1 MHTPI
6 TLFDQGNFPLFN
18 DPRGNLHPTASN
30 DFFDSFPRD
39 NGDRFFCG
47 FALFVFAIIIGACC
61 LNCCCLCYKRRQLR
75 KHQLSGHSFC
85 NSPVVV
91 TSATHTAPGGYPVTT
106 VPARTYQTTTYAT
119 PYPAQ
124 TTGPNLTVQMPMPMP
139 TTHSP
144 MPGVQQPQGAPY
156 PPVQQYP
163 GANAANMNP
172 PSYDAA
178 MANSSPSV
186 AAPGY
191 EKQMPYNPNY

>member
-1 MHTPI
+1 MGNALEGV
-6 TLFDQGNFPLFN
+6 TL
-18 DPRGNLHPTASN
+18 
-30 DFFDSFPRD
+30 
-39 NGDRFFCG
+39 
-47 FALFVFAIIIGACC
+47 CC
-61 LNCCCLCYKRRQLR
+61 NCLECCCSIAECCGDSTPARTTTGRTIATNRERRA
-75 KHQLSGHSFC
+75 
-85 NSPVVV
+85 PVVV

>member
-1 MHTPI
+1 MAHE
-6 TLFDQGNFPLFN
+6 
-18 DPRGNLHPTASN
+18 PTDLDLEISTIVLI
-30 DFFDSFPRD
+30 
-39 NGDRFFCG
+39 C
-47 FALFVFAIIIGACC
+47 LFVVVLVGIITILIRHA
-61 LNCCCLCYKRRQLR
+61 LEKRRQRPKMYFLE
-75 KHQLSGHSFC
+75 

-124 TTGPNLTVQMPMPMP
+124 TTGNYLPLCLM
-139 TTHSP
+139 SIYS
-144 MPGVQQPQGAPY
+144 VQQPQGVPY

-163 GANAANMNP
+163 GASAANMNP

>member
-1 MHTPI
+1 M
-6 TLFDQGNFPLFN
+6 D
-18 DPRGNLHPTASN
+18 DPVDTCILCCRCLELCCIFINCLSLCETEE
-30 DFFDSFPRD
+30 
-39 NGDRFFCG
+39 DREQR
-47 FALFVFAIIIGACC
+47 A
-61 LNCCCLCYKRRQLR
+61 
-75 KHQLSGHSFC
+75 
-85 NSPVVV
+85 PVVV

>member
-1 MHTPI
+1 MQK
-6 TLFDQGNFPLFN
+6 LFDQVPVYDEGDFYKKFQHKKNS
-18 DPRGNLHPTASN
+18 DPFEG
-30 DFFDSFPRD
+30 SFS
-39 NGDRFFCG
+39 
-47 FALFVFAIIIGACC
+47 VFAVFVMVFIFCVCC
-61 LNCCCLCYKRRQLR
+61 LNICCVCFKRRQKR
-75 KHQLSGHSFC
+75 EQSC
-85 NSPVVV
+85 CDSPVVV

>member
-1 MHTPI
+1 MDF
-6 TLFDQGNFPLFN
+6 LAFLPLV
-18 DPRGNLHPTASN
+18 L
-30 DFFDSFPRD
+30 
-39 NGDRFFCG
+39 
-47 FALFVFAIIIGACC
+47 LLVIIIFIAATIHFIRCC
-61 LNCCCLCYKRRQLR
+61 FVVKMYAELFRQAT
-75 KHQLSGHSFC
+75 
-85 NSPVVV
+85 PVVV

-119 PYPAQ
+119 TPYPAQ

-139 TTHSP
+139 TAHSP
-144 MPGVQQPQGAPY
+144 MPGVQQPQGPPY

-163 GANAANMNP
+163 GASAANMNP